1 MQVATPVR
9 VSLSEVLSALSHAL
23 DLTEGQPSGHT
34 LRTCAIGMRL
44 AAELGLGAA
53 DRSALYYAL
62 LLKDAG
68 CSSNA
73 ARMATLFAA
82 DDRVVKPGMK
92 AVDWQRRVRLAVATA
107 RHVGAGLPI
116 RARIQQFLAIA
127 RETDMTRDLIRT
139 RCDRG
144 ASIARQMGFP
154 DATAEAIHGLDEH
167 WNGGG
172 YPDGSRGDAIP
183 LLARIV
189 ALAQAVEVFHGA
201 GGPAAAVDVVLER
214 RGTWFDPRLADLVAG
229 WREDR
234 AWWASLHAREL
245 TDRVVALEP
254 ADQVRWLDADGL
266 DGVSRAF
273 AGIIDAKSPYTY
285 QHSTRVAAFARRI
298 ASGLGLDPSDDR
310 RLSRA
315 ALLHDI
321 GKLGVSSRILDK
333 AGPLTAPERAAMER
347 HPVYT
352 VEILLRVDAFDDFAW
367 TAALHHE
374 KLDGSGY
381 PWRLAGSHLDLPAR
395 VLAVADVY
403 EALTAERPY
412 RAAMTPPAALA
423 ILRQDAGT
431 RLSAEAIEAL
441 EAAIAGE
448 LADGGRG
455 DAGRLD
461 VEVGADPGVAPLAS
475 ARCGAGS

>member
-1 MQVATPVR
+1 MQEMQGVQEMPGAAPVR
-9 VSLSEVLSALSHAL
+9 VGLSEVLSALSHAL

-34 LRTCAIGMRL
+34 LRSCAIGMRL
-44 AAELGLGAA
+44 AADLGLGAA

-82 DDRVVKPGMK
+82 DDRIVKPGMK
-92 AVDWQRRVRLAVATA
+92 AVDWQRRVRLALATA

-116 RARIQQFLAIA
+116 RARIRQFLTIA

-144 ASIARQMGFP
+144 AAIARRIGFP
-154 DATAEAIHGLDEH
+154 AATAEAIHGLDEH

-172 YPDGSRGDAIP
+172 YPDGSRGDEIP

-189 ALAQAVEVFHGA
+189 ALAQAVEVFHAA
-201 GGPAAAVDVVLER
+201 GGPAAAVDVVIER

-229 WREDR
+229 WRNDR
-234 AWWASLHAREL
+234 QWWGTLHAREL
-245 TDRVVALEP
+245 TERVVALEP
-254 ADQVRWLDADGL
+254 ADQVRMLDADGL
-266 DGVSRAF
+266 DGVALAF
-273 AGIIDAKSPYTY
+273 AGIIDAKAPYTY
-285 QHSTRVAAFARRI
+285 VHSTRVAAFARRI
-298 ASGLGLDPSDDR
+298 AAGLGLDPADDR

-321 GKLGVSSRILDK
+321 GKLGISSRILDK
-333 AGPLTAPERAAMER
+333 PGALTPTERAAMER
-347 HPVYT
+347 HPVHT

-381 PWRLAGSHLDLPAR
+381 PWRLQGSHIDLPSR
-395 VLAVADVY
+395 ILAVADVY

-412 RAAMTPPAALA
+412 RAAMTPAAALA
-423 ILRQDAGT
+423 VLRRDAGT
-431 RLSAEAIEAL
+431 RLSAEAIAAL
-441 EAAIAGE
+441 ADAIASGPEPADRDAGLE
-448 LADGGRG
+448 LAR
-455 DAGRLD
+455 
-461 VEVGADPGVAPLAS
+461 
-475 ARCGAGS
+475 